1 MTHFRH
7 KTYQTITVIISDLTH
22 LTVWRQIV
30 AYGKERQPQDNQHI
44 DKDLLGQA
52 HQSPAGKVAIP
63 KGCQL
68 VLAVRVC
75 YELNIDKD

>member
-1 MTHFRH
+1 MTYLVTKR
-7 KTYQTITVIISDLTH
+7 IRLLSVIIGDLTH
-22 LTVWRQIV
+22 LTVRSQII